1 MRIRKEEKTHPAD
14 WVKKRERPYFCQNQ
28 AKKLYAWPVQ
38 LKGRRKGKRKEKI
51 RKERE
56 RKGKR
61 KRLIQLIGSKRQ
73 WPYFC
78 QNQAKHCIITALFVG
93 CKQGGRTQNVSYSFD
108 PPGRNPRGTA
118 ICMLGPSQ
126 VQKQAP

>member
-38 LKGRRKGKRKEKI
+38 LKGRRKGKRKGKI

-56 RKGKR
+56 KERKEEKAHPADWV
-61 KRLIQLIGSKRQ
+61 KKAMAILLSKPSKTLYHHR
-73 WPYFC
+73 PF
-78 QNQAKHCIITALFVG
+78 
-93 CKQGGRTQNVSYSFD
+93 
-108 PPGRNPRGTA
+108 RG
-118 ICMLGPSQ
+118 
-126 VQKQAP
+126 V